1 MNVNLKTLGYLLVG
15 FSIILLFILA
25 MIKINYDT
33 TSAQLCDLQDH
44 ENTGTSMLECPAHT
58 GNESWIILLGFGIAF
73 LILGIGIY
81 MLFIAKPEELEFATK
96 KDFAQVDLTQLDE
109 EEKKIYET
117 IKNKGG
123 SAYQSDLIT
132 LTDFSKVKITRIL
145 DKLESKGI
153 LERKRRG
160 MTNIIVLK

>member
-1 MNVNLKTLGYLLVG
+1 MNVNFKTLGYLLVG

-25 MIKINYDT
+25 MVKINFDT
-33 TSAQLCDLQDH
+33 TSAQLCDLQEHDI
-44 ENTGTSMLECPAHT
+44 TGTSMLSCPAHT
-58 GNESWIILLGFGIAF
+58 SNTSWIIVFGFGIAF

-81 MLFIAKPEELEFATK
+81 MLFVAKPEALEAK
-96 KDFAQVDLTQLDE
+96 KDFIEVDLTKLDE
-109 EEKKIYET
+109 EEKKLYKE

-123 SAYQSDLIT
+123 SAYQSDLVSV
-132 LTDFSKVKITRIL
+132 TDFSKVKITRIL